1 MRYNKRTLI
10 ARRNKIL
17 PIQFVRQDMTSFAG
31 LTLIHHYFRLYGIH
45 RRLCQTMKSYGFKGD
60 YHIGHILFM
69 LLILL
74 LIGVERI
81 QHMEYVNND
90 PLFRRLIR
98 LTRIPHRTQVSRSLK
113 QFTSNALKALVELN
127 SQLVIEKLDELGL
140 RQITIDLDGTVIST
154 RGNPTWALKGYNP
167 IKRGAKSYFPL
178 TAHIGETGH
187 FISIINRPGNVH
199 DSNRALTLVK
209 MLKKQLAQFVIRFRA
224 DSAFCD
230 PKVISYL
237 LSRHI
242 GFAIKAPFWKL
253 LNLKDAAQQRKKWY
267 RINKQWSYF
276 WLKQPLGSVEGEH
289 YAMILRKKLK
299 NPKKNFQLDLFN
311 PNNGVYE
318 YSAVVT
324 HRKQW
329 SAEDLLLFISG
340 RSGQENSIGQ
350 LKNDFAFDHIP
361 TNTYQA
367 NSAFMQI
374 SQMAYNLSISMQHS
388 MGLVKKRKQHQK
400 HTRLYRSM
408 EWKTFKFLILNRA
421 GRIGWSAGKKVLEMT
436 QNPATQTLYHK
447 IFASLE
453 DEKKKLAA

>member
-113 QFTSNALKALVELN
+113 QFTSNSLKALVELN

-187 FISIINRPGNVH
+187 FISIVNRPGNVH

-421 GRIGWSAGKKVLEMT
+421 GRIGRSAGKKVLEMT

>member
-187 FISIINRPGNVH
+187 FISIVNRPGNVH

>member
-10 ARRNKIL
+10 ARRNKKL
-17 PIQFVRQDMTSFAG
+17 PLQFVRQDMTSFAG
-31 LTLIHHYFRLYGIH
+31 LTLIHHYLRLYGIH
-45 RRLCQTMKSYGFKGD
+45 RRLCQAMKSYGFKGD
-60 YHIGHILFM
+60 YHVGHILFM

-74 LIGVERI
+74 LIGAERI

-113 QFTSNALKALVELN
+113 QFTSDSLKALVELN
-127 SQLVIEKLDELGL
+127 SQFVIEKLDELGL

-199 DSNRALTLVK
+199 DSNRALELIK
-209 MLKKQLAQFVIRFRA
+209 MLRKQLTGFILRFRA

-230 PKVISYL
+230 PKVINYL

-253 LNLKDAAQQRKKWY
+253 LNLKGAAQQRKKWY
-267 RINKQWSYF
+267 RINGQWSYF
-276 WLKQPLGSVEGEH
+276 WLKQPLDSVEGEH

-299 NPKKNFQLDLFN
+299 SPKKNFQLDLFN

-324 HRKQW
+324 HSMHW
-329 SAEDLLLFISG
+329 SAEDLQLFTSG

-436 QNPATQTLYHK
+436 RNPATQTLYHN
-447 IFASLE
+447 ISASLE

>member
-113 QFTSNALKALVELN
+113 QFTSDSLKALVELN

-187 FISIINRPGNVH
+187 FISIVNRPGNVH